1 MSLDGQ
7 IQSLVSRLATEVNS
21 VRSQV
26 PALVSA
32 GTLSGLTVQQVATPA
47 TPAAGLMRIYA
58 KSDGLIYSKD
68 EAGVERQITAT
79 ALAQNGIRQLT
90 SFAGAND
97 TARTQAAIDFAA
109 SEDAAGRYIPWFQLP
124 ADRAWNTGSSSFGL
138 ASGLKFLGGGFPIG
152 PNNIQIDEQLV
163 NGKWLTTCGSGA
175 SSLWSSTSQMYGI
188 KFVGIVFHGSSTS
201 QIFRS
206 TSNVYAAQ
214 FDNLFFYGC
223 KHAFGSPSEKF
234 LMTQVIFSGHW
245 GFSGCVDT
253 VFTLG
258 GSDNTLWM
266 GGAFA
271 NIDLAQNG
279 GGAPLGIFNGM
290 SKTDVG
296 KMYVTNRNDWVGV
309 RIIGNQSNDLAFF
322 GGEYE
327 GVSAASPS
335 NYPIFDIQGG
345 SNTFYSIKTGQ
356 VASGASANGV
366 IHQSGGQATFYAPAY
381 RRGSAT
387 PASFPYV
394 YQTGGTCK
402 INDPVVL
409 TAGEQ
414 MRVRTS
420 DGQTLTLAAH
430 RNDFVTSEIE
440 AYTFSV
446 TGTVPATQT
455 GKSRV
460 YMEGSY
466 VVESVRAAVGTV
478 PTTALVVDVNKNGTT
493 IYTTQGNRPSIA
505 IGANSA
511 TGGTPDVLSFAAGD
525 YLTVDVDAG
534 AGAAD
539 LAVTVRMRRV
549 G

>member
-1 MSLDGQ
+1 MTTDQS
-7 IQSLVSRLATEVNS
+7 IQDLADRIAVEFND
-21 VRSQV
+21 VRGEI
-26 PALVSA
+26 PALMA
-32 GTLSGLTVQQVATPA
+32 GAALGSLTLQEVAAPS
-47 TPAAGLMRIYA
+47 TPAAGLLKVYA
-58 KSDGLIYSKD
+58 KSDGLLYSKD

-79 ALAQNGIRQLT
+79 TLAQNGIRNVDT
-90 SFAGAND
+90 FAGAND
-97 TARTQAAIDFAA
+97 TAKWNAATAFVQA
-109 SEDAAGRYIPWFQLP
+109 EDAAGRYMPWLQIP
-124 ADRAWNTGSSSFGL
+124 DRAFNTGSSSFNMF
-138 ASGLKFLGGGFPIG
+138 SGLKVVGPGVPIG
-152 PNNIQIDEQLV
+152 PNNIQIDEQLI
-163 NGKWLTTCGSGA
+163 NGKWQTSCGSGA
-175 SSLWSSTSQMYGI
+175 SSLFNSTSQMYGI

-279 GGAPLGIFNGM
+279 GGAPLCIFNGM

-296 KMYVTNRNDWVGV
+296 KMYVTNRNDWIGV
-309 RIIGNQSNDLAFF
+309 RIIGNNTNDLAFF

-327 GVSAASPS
+327 GVSAANPS

-356 VASGASANGV
+356 VASGANANGV

-387 PASFPYV
+387 PASFPYI

-446 TGTVPATQT
+446 TGTVPSSQT
-455 GKSRV
+455 GASRI

-478 PTTALVVDVNKNGTT
+478 PTTAVVVDINKNGTT
-493 IYTTQGNRPSIA
+493 IYSTQANRPSIA

-511 TGGTPDVLSFAAGD
+511 TGGTPDVVAFAAGD

-534 AGAAD
+534 AGAAN
-539 LAVTVRMRRV
+539 LAVTIRMRRI